1 MTTTD
6 VYIVTFLPL
15 FSDCFVLEGCVQACV
30 QPKDAIHHCNI
41 QECFRRHLQRLRLQF
56 RFHDTSMTLMYSRF
70 EKTKKTKTKW
80 ERQTETGAKVKDRWQ
95 INIQKETPKHL
106 THRTIEPKM
115 ESIRPSP
122 PFFFLSCFLR
132 ITIQILQYTHTS
144 FNPDVG
150 HFTQKFKKKWCSIF
164 LFFWIYRL
172 DHSNIS
178 FLHQYAESNKSIGF
192 KHFFS
197 LCNELSSKTIDT
209 FLCFCTREN

>member
-15 FSDCFVLEGCVQACV
+15 FSDCFVLFLEGCVQACV
-30 QPKDAIHHCNI
+30 QRKDAIHHCNI

-70 EKTKKTKTKW
+70 EKKTKTKTKW

-122 PFFFLSCFLR
+122 PFFFLSCF
-132 ITIQILQYTHTS
+132 
-144 FNPDVG
+144 
-150 HFTQKFKKKWCSIF
+150 FT
-164 LFFWIYRL
+164 YH
-172 DHSNIS
+172 HSNS
-178 FLHQYAESNKSIGF
+178 TVHTHFLQSRRWPFHPEI
-192 KHFFS
+192 
-197 LCNELSSKTIDT
+197 
-209 FLCFCTREN
+209 